1 MNVAIER
8 GALWPVEFSLQK
20 HRFETRSTMY
30 APPFE
35 KILSRVFQL
44 KMRSEEVKSRILC
57 MRQDRNIY
65 GRSL

>member
-1 MNVAIER
+1 
-8 GALWPVEFSLQK
+8 
-20 HRFETRSTMY
+20 MY

-65 GRSL
+65 MDEVCERL